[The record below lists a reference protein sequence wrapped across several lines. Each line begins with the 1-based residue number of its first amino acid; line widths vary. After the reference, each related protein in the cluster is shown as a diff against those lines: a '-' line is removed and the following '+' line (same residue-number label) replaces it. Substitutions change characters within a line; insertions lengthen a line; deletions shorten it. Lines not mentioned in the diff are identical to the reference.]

1 MAAMNDHAMREEAIV
16 ATALDLAEARGVAGV
31 TTAGL
36 ARRLH
41 FTEAALYRYF
51 PGKGAI
57 IASALRNLAER
68 LFATM
73 LLELMPEAL
82 ELGHALEYQMER
94 HVERF
99 TLRGGLLLEL
109 LLVASA
115 GRDGVLQS
123 AGADFLQGYS
133 ERMVAYFQQ
142 LADLHLIGSTPA
154 APELARL
161 WICQLLG
168 GFVRCR
174 LMREPW
180 NPVEQTGFHAFIDQ
194 LKSTGSLAAS

>member
-1 MAAMNDHAMREEAIV
+1 MATMNDHAMREEAIV
-16 ATALDLAEARGVAGV
+16 ATALDLAEARGVGGV

-57 IASALRNLAER
+57 IASALRNMAER
-68 LFATM
+68 MFATM

-82 ELGHALEYQMER
+82 EHGHALGYQMER
-94 HVERF
+94 HAQRF

-115 GRDGVLQS
+115 GREDVLQS
-123 AGADFLQGYS
+123 AGAEFLQGYT
-133 ERMVAYFQQ
+133 ERMLAYFTQ
-142 LADLHLIGSTPA
+142 LHDLRLINPA
-154 APELARL
+154 PSAPELTRL

-174 LMREPW
+174 LTGEQW
-180 NPVEQTGFHAFIDQ
+180 NPVEQTGFHAFIHQ
-194 LKSTGSLAAS
+194 LTSTDSLAAS

>member
-1 MAAMNDHAMREEAIV
+1 MSDRGVRGEAIV
-16 ATALDLAEARGVAGV
+16 ATALDLAEDRGVAGV

-57 IASALRNLAER
+57 IASALRHMGER

-73 LLELMPEAL
+73 VLELMPEAVQRGRSLGFQL
-82 ELGHALEYQMER
+82 EAHIQRFALR
-94 HVERF
+94 K
-99 TLRGGLLLEL
+99 GLLLEL
-109 LLVASA
+109 LLVASG
-115 GRDGVLQS
+115 GRDESLQS
-123 AGADFLQGYS
+123 EGAEFLEAYS
-133 ERMVAYFQQ
+133 ERMVAYFQA
-142 LADLHLIGSTPA
+142 LGDLKLIATSLSA
-154 APELARL
+154 QELARL

-174 LMREPW
+174 LDRENW
-180 NPVEQTGFHAFIDQ
+180 NPVDQAGFRAFVEQLQAGGA
-194 LKSTGSLAAS
+194 LAAS